1 MLGSAS
7 SEFFVA
13 FGRNELGGPPT
24 LRLFITSIEPDPVP
38 ITIETLR
45 GFSFTGIATP
55 NATTTVEIPS
65 TFQVNSSLDIYKGIR
80 VSAGDKRIVVYGLN
94 YHVGTSDAYLALP
107 CDSLPVEQYEYYAIS
122 YTSGG
127 FGLSHILIVSCE
139 DNTVVQIG
147 SAVVHLNR
155 MQTYFFEDTNDV
167 TGTKV
172 VSNNP
177 IVVYPGHECANI
189 PATVRFCDHITEQ
202 VPPTVVWGSR
212 FISASF
218 NGRLSGEIYRV
229 LASEDSTTVV
239 VNCSTFS
246 QLQTY
251 DLSSAGS
258 WQEFTTPA
266 MSFCAIESNKPL
278 LVMEF
283 GLGFERDNVG
293 DPFMMMVTPTEQF
306 SNNYVFNV
314 LPEFS
319 TNYITVA
326 VTPDDFEPRNIH
338 VDDADLENAVWNTV
352 YCSDTTVCGY
362 VTYVTLTPGEH
373 RLYHS
378 DVSAHI
384 GVSAYGFNEFN
395 SYGYPGGLEL
405 VPLQSKCI
413 ITSTDTKQT
422 LYCPMHAV

>member
-1 MLGSAS
+1 M
-7 SEFFVA
+7 
-13 FGRNELGGPPT
+13 N
-24 LRLFITSIEPDPVP
+24 
-38 ITIETLR
+38 
-45 GFSFTGIATP
+45 
-55 NATTTVEIPS
+55 
-65 TFQVNSSLDIYKGIR
+65 DI
-80 VSAGDKRIVVYGLN
+80 
-94 YHVGTSDAYLALP
+94 
-107 CDSLPVEQYEYYAIS
+107 
-122 YTSGG
+122 
-127 FGLSHILIVSCE
+127 
-139 DNTVVQIG
+139 
-147 SAVVHLNR
+147 
-155 MQTYFFEDTNDV
+155 

-172 VSNNP
+172 VSNRP
-177 IVVYPGHECANI
+177 IVFYPGHECTFI
-189 PATVRFCDHITEQ
+189 PTTVSFCDHITEQ
-202 VPPTVVWGSR
+202 VPPTAIWGSQ

-218 NGRLSGEIYRV
+218 NGRSSGEIYRV

-258 WQEFTTPA
+258 WQEFSTLA
-266 MSFCAIESNKPL
+266 MSFCSIDSNKPL

-283 GLGFERDNVG
+283 SLGNDYDNIG

-306 SNNYVFNV
+306 SNNYVFIV

-338 VDDADLENAVWNTV
+338 VDDVDLVNAVWNTV

-362 VTYVTLTPGEH
+362 VTYVTLNPGEH
-373 RLYHS
+373 QLYHS

-384 GVSAYGFNEFN
+384 GVSAYGFNSFN

-405 VPLQSKCI
+405 VPIQC
-413 ITSTDTKQT
+413 T
-422 LYCPMHAV
+422 

>member
-1 MLGSAS
+1 M
-7 SEFFVA
+7 EFFVA
-13 FGRNELGGPPT
+13 FGKNYVVEST
-24 LRLFITSIEPDPVP
+24 ILRLFITSIESDPVP
-38 ITIETLR
+38 VTIESLR
-45 GFSFTGIATP
+45 GFNYTGIATP
-55 NATTTVEIPS
+55 NETTTVEIPN
-65 TFQVNSSLDIYKGIR
+65 TFEVVSSSERDKGIR

-94 YHVGTSDAYLALP
+94 YHNLTSDAFLALP
-107 CDSLPVEQYEYYAIS
+107 CDHLPVEKYEYYAIS
-122 YTSGG
+122 YNSGA
-127 FGLSHILIVSCE
+127 HILIVSCE
-139 DNTVVQIG
+139 DNTMVQIG

-155 MQTYFFEDTNDV
+155 MQTYYFEDTNDV

-177 IVVYPGHECANI
+177 IVVYPGHECTNI
-189 PATVRFCDHITEQ
+189 PNTVPFCDHITEQ
-202 VPPTVVWGSR
+202 VPPTVIWGSQ

-218 NGRLSGEIYRV
+218 NGRSSGEIYRV
-229 LASEDSTTVV
+229 LASEDATTVV

-251 DLSSAGS
+251 DLRSAGF
-258 WQEFTTPA
+258 WQEFSTPA
-266 MSFCAIESNKPL
+266 MSFCSIDSNKPL

-283 GLGFERDNVG
+283 SLGFEHDSLG
-293 DPFMMMVTPTEQF
+293 DPFMMMVTPTRQF
-306 SNNYVFNV
+306 SNNYVFHV

-338 VDDADLENAVWNTV
+338 VDDVDLENAVWNTV

-362 VTYVTLTPGEH
+362 VTYVTLTPGQH

-384 GVSAYGFNEFN
+384 GVSAYGFKYHN
-395 SYGYPGGLEL
+395 SYGYPGGLET
-405 VPLQSKCI
+405 VPVHSKYNI
-413 ITSTDTKQT
+413 ITSTHTQN
-422 LYCPMHAV
+422 HASIYNTVV